1 MEPRSGY
8 PGGLRL
14 SPRAAAPVKV
24 APRPTQP
31 RLRLALKDGLKAR
44 VDPEGGPEPRTVARG
59 GEEPT
64 SAARTPPAS
73 TKGRLTGVMPT

>member
-1 MEPRSGY
+1 MEPRTGY

-44 VDPEGGPEPRTVARG
+44 GTPKGDPNRAPSPEEARNPLLRHVLRPRRQKGGSQE
-59 GEEPT
+59 
-64 SAARTPPAS
+64 
-73 TKGRLTGVMPT
+73 